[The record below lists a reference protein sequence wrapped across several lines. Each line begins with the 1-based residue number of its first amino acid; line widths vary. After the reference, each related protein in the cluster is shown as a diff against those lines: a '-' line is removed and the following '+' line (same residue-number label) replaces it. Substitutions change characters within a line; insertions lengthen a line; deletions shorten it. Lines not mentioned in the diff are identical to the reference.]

1 MRKNV
6 ILERGKT
13 RMKSQKS
20 AEPGGGKLF
29 LVGTPIGN
37 LEDMTYRAIRI
48 LKEVDTIAAEDT
60 RNTIKLC
67 NHFEI
72 KTPLISY
79 HEHNIMIGGEKI
91 LALLVEGKNVALV
104 SDAGMP
110 CISDPGVDIVSKA
123 IVAGYDVVPVPGANA
138 AISALVASGLV
149 PQPFLFYGFLSRNK
163 KERSIELDVLKRREE
178 TIILYEAPHRLKE
191 TLRAMNEQI
200 GGTRRIVLAREL
212 TKRFEEFLRGTLEE
226 AVVWVESNELRGEFC
241 IVIEG
246 GDGTEEEVQ
255 VVWWQELS
263 IREHVTELIEGKGI
277 RSKDAIREVANE
289 RKMSRR
295 DVYKEYHVE

>member
-1 MRKNV
+1 
-6 ILERGKT
+6 
-13 RMKSQKS
+13 MKSQKS
-20 AEPGGGKLF
+20 AEPGGGKLY

-37 LEDMTYRAIRI
+37 LEDMTFRAVRI
-48 LKEVDTIAAEDT
+48 LKEVNTIAAEDT

-79 HEHNIMIGGEKI
+79 HEHNIMIGGDKI
-91 LALLVEGKNVALV
+91 LSLLADGKDVALV

-138 AISALVASGLV
+138 AISALVASGIA

-163 KERSIELDVLKRREE
+163 KERSNQLGILKKREE
-178 TIILYEAPHRLKE
+178 TIIFYEAPHRLKE

-200 GGTRRIVLAREL
+200 GPTRRIVLAREL

-226 AVVWVESNELRGEFC
+226 AISWVESNELRGEFC
-241 IVIEG
+241 IVLEG

-255 VVWWQELS
+255 MVWWQELS
-263 IREHVTELIEGKGI
+263 LQDHVTELIERKGI

-289 RKMSRR
+289 RGISRR
-295 DVYKEYHVE
+295 DVYKDYHVET